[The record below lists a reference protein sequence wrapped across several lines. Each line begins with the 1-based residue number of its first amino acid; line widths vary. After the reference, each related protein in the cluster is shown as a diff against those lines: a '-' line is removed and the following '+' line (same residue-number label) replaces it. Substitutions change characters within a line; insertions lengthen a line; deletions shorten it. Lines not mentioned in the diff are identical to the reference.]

1 MAWTELTDCRCY
13 YEILGQGDPLLLV
26 PGLGVTCRTWDP
38 VLPELARHFT
48 LVMVDN
54 RGLGKS
60 SPKRPPRTTADYSTD
75 LVELLDKLNL
85 DRAHVMGLSLGGII
99 SQRFAV
105 DHPSR
110 VERLVLVSCAD
121 RFSPYLRQTALM
133 LKHALLR
140 FKWHEFARAMELLG
154 SAPEYID
161 ANERL
166 IEQRIRDKCDG
177 VDVDRR
183 SVATQLRCLVSSE
196 LSPEDYKILGPTLV
210 IAGEDDRLI
219 PAFYAKQMADKIPGS
234 KFVSLPHCGH
244 NPFQERPDEV
254 VPRIVEFLKTKAS
267 LTGAAGSA
275 KGHTDCTLSPAEMCV

>member
-1 MAWTELTDCRCY
+1 MAWAELTDSRCY
-13 YEILGQGDPLLLV
+13 YEVLGQGEPLLLV

-48 LVMVDN
+48 LIMVDN
-54 RGLGKS
+54 RGLGMS

-75 LVELLDKLNL
+75 LLELLDKLQL
-85 DRAHVMGLSLGGII
+85 DRTHVMGLSLGGII

-121 RFSPYLRQTALM
+121 RFSPYLRQTALV
-133 LKHALLR
+133 LKQALRR
-140 FKWHEFARAMELLG
+140 FKWEEFARAMELLG
-154 SAPEYID
+154 TSPEYMD

-166 IEQRIRDKCDG
+166 IEQRIRDKCDA
-177 VDVDRR
+177 DVDRR

-196 LSPEDYKILGPTLV
+196 LSPEDYRILGPTLV
-210 IAGEDDRLI
+210 VAGEDDRLI
-219 PAFYAKQMADKIPGS
+219 PACYARQMAGKIPGS
-234 KFVSLPHCGH
+234 RFVSLPKCGH

-254 VPRIVEFLKTKAS
+254 LPVIVDFLKTP
-267 LTGAAGSA
+267 GGHEAGSA
-275 KGHTDCTLSPAEMCV
+275 KGHGNCNVVPTELCV